1 MPSFDAFSS
10 LIKLV
15 NFIRDEL
22 ATQFYG
28 VSYDTVPV
36 EEIESKTNEVI
47 LYTKDTV
54 AKAFEMGL
62 VPSELEHEIDEG
74 IVFTLAGGHLTDR
87 HRDLDIAELMGGV
100 ECV

>member
-1 MPSFDAFSS
+1 MPSFDSFSS

-15 NFIRDEL
+15 NFVRDEL

-28 VSYDTVPV
+28 VYYETVPI

-47 LYTKDTV
+47 LYTKYTI
-54 AKAFEMGL
+54 AKAFETGF
-62 VPSELEHEIDEG
+62 VSSELEHEIDEG
-74 IVFTLAGGHLTDR
+74 IIFTLAGGHLTDR